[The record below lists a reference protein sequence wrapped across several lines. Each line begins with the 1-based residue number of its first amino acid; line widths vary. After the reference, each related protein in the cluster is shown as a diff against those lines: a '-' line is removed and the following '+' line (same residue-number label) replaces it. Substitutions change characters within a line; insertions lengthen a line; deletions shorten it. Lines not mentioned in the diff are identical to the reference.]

1 MNSTFVFTWAVAT
14 KVYRLGSLNSGSL
27 YSHYLGNQISK
38 RKVLSNYFISSE
50 FFFPGLQMNIFLL
63 CTQSDFCVERLRDGG
78 LFLEILPLMEILFQW
93 C

>member
-50 FFFPGLQMNIFLL
+50 FFFPGL
-63 CTQSDFCVERLRDGG
+63 
-78 LFLEILPLMEILFQW
+78 
-93 C
+93 